1 MKRIFFV
8 LLALCSL
15 QYVSAQKMRHVFAH
29 MPDTVLNLLTEYNRL
44 DCIDFIENN
53 VEAKVRNRL
62 DGFSVLNKLT
72 DNYLQMQLTA
82 SMQVEMKLLSGND
95 SLEYIALVKTF
106 TAPAKSSVVSFYN
119 LAWQKL
125 PAERFLK
132 LPDFDSFWKPVAEGD
147 SIALDSVAALKKKMD
162 LRLVAASLSDKDE
175 SLTFSLQP
183 ANLEKEDSIK
193 VSSQIQP
200 VVYMWNRKAFV
211 PAEQKK

>member
-1 MKRIFFV
+1 MKRFFLI

-15 QYVSAQKMRHVFAH
+15 QYVVAQKMRDVFAH

-53 VEAKVRNRL
+53 MEAKVRNRL

-82 SMQVEMKLLSGND
+82 STQVEMKLLSGND

-106 TAPAKSSVVSFYN
+106 AAPARSSEVSFYK
-119 LAWQKL
+119 LDWQKL
-125 PAERFLK
+125 SAEQFLK
-132 LPDFDSFWKPVAEGD
+132 LPDFDSFWKPVTGED
-147 SIALDSVAALKKKMD
+147 STTMDSVACLKKKMD

-175 SLTFSLQP
+175 SLTFRLQP
-183 ANLEKEDSIK
+183 ANLEKEDSVKI
-193 VSSQIQP
+193 SNHIRP
-200 VVYMWNRKAFV
+200 VVYIWNRKTFV
-211 PAEQKK
+211 PAE

>member
-1 MKRIFFV
+1 MKRILFV

-62 DGFSVLNKLT
+62 DGFSILNKLT
-72 DNYLQMQLTA
+72 DNYLQMQLTP

-106 TAPAKSSVVSFYN
+106 AAPEKSSVVSFYN
-119 LAWQKL
+119 LKWQKL

-147 SIALDSVAALKKKMD
+147 SIAMDSVSVLKKKMD
-162 LRLVAASLSDKDE
+162 LRLVVASLSEKDE
-175 SLTFSLQP
+175 SLTFRLQP

-193 VSSQIQP
+193 ISNQLQP
-200 VVYMWNRKAFV
+200 VVYMWNRKSFV
-211 PAEQKK
+211 TMSTHP